1 MSTKNLSRTAIE
13 GGRTGSNKWDRRYSH
28 AETRADEKAYL
39 GEVKADLENF
49 YDYDI
54 PKTRHVGK
62 DFNDKLGPMYRWLES
77 KIGLPWDEVRSQV
90 TKDFD
95 TRTTAGRHI
104 VYDHLL
110 RQVEV
115 TPNHDYGAYYRGPE
129 DYTTSFHYHDYYVD
143 DNGLLQKKTYIKRK
157 QKTVHFNTHQIANW
171 LTGRVVGKIGKK
183 LFWFVPADKTKK
195 RGGTNLQW
203 MTQWG
208 GISNYYSRTYGLRFL
223 YLYQEPVHR
232 TDKNGQTV
240 LVDGKVVVESYK
252 SVWKAGRPNFRQDRK
267 LNDKELA
274 FWNTIPEQYQIR
286 VLEHSPTYPNPP
298 KQDPYGYYGY

>member
-49 YDYDI
+49 YNYDI
-54 PKTRHVGK
+54 PKTRVVYK
-62 DFNDKLGPMYRWLES
+62 EFNDKLGPMYRWLES

-129 DYTTSFHYHDYYVD
+129 DYTTSYSYHDYYVD
-143 DNGLLQKKTYIKRK
+143 DNGYLQKKTYISRK
-157 QKTVHFNTHQIANW
+157 NKNKSAKFNTAQIANW
-171 LTGRVVGKIGKK
+171 LSGRVVGKVGKR
-183 LFWFVPADKTKK
+183 LFWFVPTGKNKK
-195 RGGTNLQW
+195 HRSGSEVQQW
-203 MTQWG
+203 ITQWG
-208 GISNYYSRTYGLRFL
+208 YAGRTYYSNYGLNYFFL
-223 YLYQEPVHR
+223 RKEPVYKY
-232 TDKNGQTV
+232 DKGV
-240 LVDGKVVVESYK
+240 LVYENEKPVILEYK
-252 SVWKAGRPNFRQDRK
+252 TSWQNATPTFRQDRK
-267 LNDKELA
+267 LNEKELA
-274 FWNTIPEQYQIR
+274 FWNTIPVNYQTS
-286 VLEHSPTYPNPP
+286 VLEYSPTYDGPP
-298 KQDPYGYYGY
+298 RKDRRYY